1 MLRIEPDDRNWYA
14 GFRNLYFMGGNFMEN
29 KVSLYVY
36 RNGEEHYMG
45 DFPDIRAARAFV
57 NKLGYKPTGV
67 AMSIRN

>member
-1 MLRIEPDDRNWYA
+1 
-14 GFRNLYFMGGNFMEN
+14 MEN

-45 DFPDIRAARAFV
+45 DFPDVRAARAFV
-57 NKLGYKPTGV
+57 NKLDYKPTGV